1 MEKTMKVEIWSDV
14 ACPWC
19 YIAKHRF
26 DNALSRFEHR
36 EQVEVIWR
44 SYQLDPDAPA
54 MSNMSL
60 NDSLAQKHGLGLEEA
75 IAMNDQ
81 MRRLGAQEG
90 LDYDFD
96 RARYGNS
103 FDAHRLIH
111 FARQRGLQTA
121 MEERLFRAY
130 FSEGKALGAIDT
142 LVELAREVGINAED
156 ARAVLDGKA
165 FADQVRT
172 DTQTARLLGLKG
184 VPFFII
190 DEKYAIAGAQASES
204 FRDALERAWM
214 ETHPLV
220 SLTGTDMGAG
230 YCKDGT
236 CEIP

>member
-1 MEKTMKVEIWSDV
+1 MKVEIWSDV

-26 DNALSRFEHR
+26 DNALSQFEHR

-60 NDSLAQKHGLGLEEA
+60 NDSLSEKHGLSLEEA

-90 LDYDFD
+90 LNYDFD

-111 FARQRGLQTA
+111 FARQRGVQTT

-130 FSEGKALGAIDT
+130 FTEGKALGDT
-142 LVELAREVGINAED
+142 NILVELAREVDINAEE
-156 ARAVLDGKA
+156 ARAVLVGEA
-165 FADQVRT
+165 FAEQVRA
-172 DTQTARLLGLKG
+172 DTESARRLGLKG
-184 VPFFII
+184 IPFFII
-190 DEKYAIAGAQASES
+190 DEKYAIAGAQASET

-214 ETHPLV
+214 ESHPLV
-220 SLTGTDMGAG
+220 SLWGPEMGAG